1 MFVATSNNPQV
12 GFTSRGSKA
21 RCGASVGW
29 LAGTTGIQRA
39 GRGGQVRRIP
49 AGKGTTTQPEAVWY
63 SGSLASTFIW
73 QEPENCPR
81 HGLPCT
87 CHFRPLFRSPYLSK
101 EWNHCFAS
109 TKEYP
114 LTDALTLTIFVC
126 TVQFNNFRSKSEES
140 RDLLIQNLSCAKAIW
155 PPASSYGHRVL
166 DRGTMVLYAARKANI
181 NGQSRAKQLWL
192 LKQLFTKTKKWD
204 ITSNGSD
211 RDREIQNSPIL
222 GLFFS
227 FSKLKIPLWMNLY
240 SKLNQIFANPFPLA
254 PTMTHV
260 CIRLINPA
268 KLGTTYPRRSWK
280 SL

>member
-1 MFVATSNNPQV
+1 M
-12 GFTSRGSKA
+12 
-21 RCGASVGW
+21 GW

-140 RDLLIQNLSCAKAIW
+140 RDLLIQNLSCAKAILYDPLRLLTVIGSSIEELW
-155 PPASSYGHRVL
+155 CYIPQGKLILMVKVEQSSYGCSSNFL
-166 DRGTMVLYAARKANI
+166 TKRKNETLLQMDQI
-181 NGQSRAKQLWL
+181 GIGRFRTHQSSAFFSHFQNWKFPYEWTYIQSWIKSLPIPFPWLQLWHTFVSGL
-192 LKQLFTKTKKWD
+192 LTL
-204 ITSNGSD
+204 
-211 RDREIQNSPIL
+211 QNWVQHIPGGHESH
-222 GLFFS
+222 
-227 FSKLKIPLWMNLY
+227 SK
-240 SKLNQIFANPFPLA
+240 
-254 PTMTHV
+254 
-260 CIRLINPA
+260 
-268 KLGTTYPRRSWK
+268 
-280 SL
+280 